1 MRYTLDLPRLNKD
14 RKCQTTDGQKS
25 QTPNIWITSD
35 IAHT

>member
-14 RKCQTTDGQKS
+14 GKCQTTDGQKIS
-25 QTPNIWITSD
+25 NIWITSD